1 MRGVLLTSVCLVSA
15 LFFACSSTDD
25 APGGSAGSGG
35 FAGSAGS
42 AGKAAGGAGT
52 GNAAGEG
59 GASGAGDVPGA
70 AGDAGAAGAGPAV
83 CLEAGTGDI
92 DVIVTGLP
100 KNVAASVTVSGPHD
114 SVESESTTLSGVP
127 GGSYTVTAKR
137 VYDAS
142 SPVRTAYDAQV
153 SSPTFCLDDGGNA
166 AVGVSYS
173 KVTPSNQLW
182 ALVRTHGPTSLLG
195 FASTQLSASGSP
207 DATTEASLPIQQTMA
222 FDHAGDVWGV
232 EIGGSPRVVRY
243 APHWLGG
250 VGEPHAD
257 YQFNLAVD
265 ACVPP
270 TTTGDIGVPQI
281 KTIALDASENIW
293 LTACDKKVL
302 RFDHPDSSP
311 GSDEEPIDL
320 APNVT
325 LSGFGQQT
333 EDLAFD
339 STGNLWIA
347 AGGKVLRF
355 DRARLASNDAG
366 APDLAL
372 DVTTDDA
379 SPSALSANFLA
390 FDVGGNLW
398 ASDVA
403 GHALFEIRKADLDG
417 EGTHTV
423 AAKARLALD
432 SSTVLGRPA
441 FDDEGSLW
449 VSLTEGSFGKLTAE
463 QLTVSSSPSEPTVP
477 AAVISGLG
485 VVSDALAFFPAASGL
500 PLPSAQP

>member
-25 APGGSAGSGG
+25 TPGGSAGSGG
-35 FAGSAGS
+35 LAGSAGS
-42 AGKAAGGAGT
+42 GGRAAGGAGAS
-52 GNAAGEG
+52 NAAGEG

-70 AGDAGAAGAGPAV
+70 AGEAGAAGARPTV
-83 CLEAGTGDI
+83 CLEAGKGDI

-114 SVESESTTLSGVP
+114 SIESESTTLSGVP
-127 GGSYTVTAKR
+127 GGSYSVAAKR
-137 VYDAS
+137 VYDAN
-142 SPVRTAYDAQV
+142 SPVRTAYDPQV

-173 KVTPSNQLW
+173 AVTPSNQLW
-182 ALVRTHGPTSLLG
+182 ALVRTHGPTTLLG
-195 FASTQLSASGSP
+195 FVSAQLSASGAP
-207 DATTEASLPIQQTMA
+207 AATKAASLPIQQTMA

-232 EIGGSPRVVRY
+232 EVGGSPRLVRY

-250 VGEPHAD
+250 VGEPHPD
-257 YQFNLAVD
+257 YQFNLALE

-270 TTTGDIGVPQI
+270 TNGGIAVPQI

-293 LTACDKKVL
+293 LTACDMKVL
-302 RFDHPDSSP
+302 RFDHPDGSP

-339 STGNLWIA
+339 STGNLWVA

-355 DRARLASNDAG
+355 DRARLASDDTG

-398 ASDVA
+398 ATDVA
-403 GHALFEIRKADLDG
+403 VHALFEIRKADLDG

-423 AAKARLALD
+423 VAKARLTLD
-432 SSTVLGRPA
+432 SSSILGRPA
-441 FDDEGSLW
+441 FDDEGALW
-449 VSLTEGSFGKLTAE
+449 VSLLQDGFGKLTAE
-463 QLTVSSSPSEPTVP
+463 QLAVSSSAAEPTVP
-477 AAVISGLG
+477 AVVIAGLG
-485 VVSDALAFFPAASGL
+485 VVPDALAFFPAASGL

>member
-1 MRGVLLTSVCLVSA
+1 MRGVLLSSVCLVSA
-15 LFFACSSTDD
+15 LFFACSSSDD
-25 APGGSAGSGG
+25 TPGGSAGSGG

-42 AGKAAGGAGT
+42 AGNAAGGAGT
-52 GNAAGEG
+52 SNGAGEG
-59 GASGAGDVPGA
+59 GASGAGEVPGA
-70 AGDAGAAGAGPAV
+70 AGEAGAAGAGPAV
-83 CLEAGTGDI
+83 CLESGTGDV

-100 KNVAASVTVSGPHD
+100 KNVAASVTISGPHD

-127 GGSYTVTAKR
+127 GGSYSVSAKR
-137 VYDAS
+137 VYDAN
-142 SPVRTAYDAQV
+142 PLVRTAYDAQI

-166 AVGVSYS
+166 AVSVSYA
-173 KVTPSNQLW
+173 KVAPSNQLW
-182 ALVRTHGPTSLLG
+182 ALVRTHGPASLLG
-195 FASTQLSASGSP
+195 FASAQLSASGSP
-207 DATTEASLPIQQTMA
+207 DASTESSLELEQAMA

-232 EIGGSPRVVRY
+232 RIGGQPRLARY
-243 APHWLGG
+243 APFWLGG

-257 YQFNLAVD
+257 YEFKLALD

-270 TTTGDIGVPQI
+270 TTNSGNGVPQI

-302 RFDHPDSSP
+302 RFDHPESSP
-311 GSDEEPIDL
+311 GSDEEPIAL

-325 LSGFGQQT
+325 LSGFSQQT

-339 STGNLWIA
+339 STGNLWVA
-347 AGGKVLRF
+347 AGGQVLRF
-355 DRARLASNDAG
+355 DRARLASDDAS

-390 FDVGGNLW
+390 FDVAGNLW
-398 ASDVA
+398 ATDVA

-423 AAKARLALD
+423 VANARLTLD
-432 SSTVLGRPA
+432 SSSVLGRPA
-441 FDDEGSLW
+441 FDDEGGLW

-463 QLTVSSSPSEPTVP
+463 QLAVSSSSAEPTVP
-477 AAVISGLG
+477 AVVISSLG
-485 VVSDALAFFPAASGL
+485 VVPDAMAFFPAASGL